1 MMMIAQSLFTATDT
15 METSIIIM
23 MIDDSLY
30 TLDNNSFNYATSIDV
45 DGYDY
50 NDGYDDD
57 DDDESIP
64 SNYLAYC
71 LYIVS
76 SL

>member
-1 MMMIAQSLFTATDT
+1 
-15 METSIIIM
+15 M